1 LKQVGA
7 GFVEI
12 DGEGGIGATVLPKA
26 RKFEAWMQAYDRRKR
41 IWEAR
46 HKLGT
51 VPGLM
56 PEDLAMLYDITVA
69 ELVAEMPPKSL

>member
-1 LKQVGA
+1 M
-7 GFVEI
+7 
-12 DGEGGIGATVLPKA
+12 LPKA
-26 RKFEAWMQAYDRRKR
+26 RKFEAWMEAYDRRKR

-51 VPGLM
+51 VPGLT
-56 PEDLAMLYDITVA
+56 PEGLAMLYDITVA